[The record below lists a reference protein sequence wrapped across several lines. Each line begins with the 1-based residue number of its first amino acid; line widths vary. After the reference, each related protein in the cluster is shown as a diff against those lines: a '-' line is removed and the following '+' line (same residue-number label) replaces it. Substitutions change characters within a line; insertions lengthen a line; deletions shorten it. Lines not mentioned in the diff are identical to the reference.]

1 MNLFTEGKQIT
12 YSSFSEDEIAKK
24 YEKIPE
30 CQYNSGVSCELKG
43 RKCAKCGFN
52 PIVSELRIQAIKLGD
67 THFLRFTDR
76 YYVENKGTEH
86 DSVQTF

>member
-1 MNLFTEGKQIT
+1 MSLLTERVSDR
-12 YSSFSEDEIAKK
+12 YSPFEENEIAKK
-24 YEKIPE
+24 YEKVPE

-43 RKCAKCGFN
+43 RKCSNCGFN

-76 YYVENKGTEH
+76 YYAGTKGTEY
-86 DSVQTF
+86 DSVQTL